1 MSFDKASRDREADLK
16 NKETLLTVLQREEE
30 VLDQLS
36 HEFYNSPRKD
46 NELSQKVST
55 GILTIINR
63 ILEAGD
69 WDTSLFL
76 RNTIKPIRKLKEEIL
91 AATAATGSDQAAKN
105 PLEQLRESQQAVYI
119 SLYLAGG
126 HDLKSWERLLKNLP
140 RYVQGRPVY
149 EKEESVQRLIRS
161 KADPSADSYVVVA
174 IRKQD
179 ILAPS
184 SYTGTV
190 VDRLD
195 QPLLTLKEGAIQA
208 EGIVEFVHL
217 GQRYRFDRGRLIE

>member
-1 MSFDKASRDREADLK
+1 
-16 NKETLLTVLQREEE
+16 
-30 VLDQLS
+30 
-36 HEFYNSPRKD
+36 
-46 NELSQKVST
+46 
-55 GILTIINR
+55 
-63 ILEAGD
+63 
-69 WDTSLFL
+69 
-76 RNTIKPIRKLKEEIL
+76 
-91 AATAATGSDQAAKN
+91 
-105 PLEQLRESQQAVYI
+105 
-119 SLYLAGG
+119 
-126 HDLKSWERLLKNLP
+126 
-140 RYVQGRPVY
+140 VY